1 MSRYSAEDALAE
13 VYDAELCSSDGE
25 VRLYVGR
32 NVVLT
37 TPDDVL
43 GTVLAT
49 VAEKAR
55 DHYPGCRG
63 LDSDLA
69 AGGGDIDTVLVH
81 RTFNSTAFA
90 THVAPYIEHN
100 YPNDYHNYTAAMVKV
115 EGLPLPEECLPID
128 RPAWG
133 LYYTQ
138 LGRLFLI
145 LRKMKR
151 LPPIEHAFQPTTD
164 TCNLLQLAS
173 RPHCNGIP
181 ANGSRFQEWER
192 QMIETMKPG
201 GEQASFV
208 THGDC
213 EYLVPYRLYDPFV
226 TIGSQFY
233 ALAALP
239 ELTPSGAREYGPS
252 DTEQDDDESVTSGD
266 EVFKE
271 CETQEPPPKPH
282 VAPKPKPANAHEQPA
297 PKDELTQ
304 VRGIFRE
311 YLTKPPNLSDPAKHD
326 LREDCKV
333 INRLSTH

>member
-69 AGGGDIDTVLVH
+69 AGGG
-81 RTFNSTAFA
+81 
-90 THVAPYIEHN
+90 
-100 YPNDYHNYTAAMVKV
+100 
-115 EGLPLPEECLPID
+115 
-128 RPAWG
+128 
-133 LYYTQ
+133 
-138 LGRLFLI
+138 
-145 LRKMKR
+145 

-233 ALAALP
+233 ALPALP
-239 ELTPSGAREYGPS
+239 ELTPSVAREYGPS
-252 DTEQDDDESVTSGD
+252 DTE
-266 EVFKE
+266 
-271 CETQEPPPKPH
+271 
-282 VAPKPKPANAHEQPA
+282 
-297 PKDELTQ
+297 
-304 VRGIFRE
+304 
-311 YLTKPPNLSDPAKHD
+311 
-326 LREDCKV
+326 
-333 INRLSTH
+333 